1 MILNYFVKQ
10 SEFKINYIINNFEH
24 YNFCNLI

>member
-24 YNFCNLI
+24 YNFYLK